1 AASQGPAAH
10 AAPQGPAA
18 PARPQGDGTAPLS
31 GAAHHYGRPIPPP
44 QDSATDRYYG
54 PSFDSDRA
62 SPTFGA
68 DPTRPDGQNSGVP
81 QQTSGAGHHLDP
93 YGREPDPWDSPF
105 PPIRP
110 GPRIEP
116 SPPSHRG
123 RLLVGALAGL
133 AGLIIFGTGGFFV
146 GRQTATAAPAVTRTA
161 SGPAAGALPL
171 YERSQLALNQPKIPP
186 SLTAVSQGW
195 LPYLTGCSRNGE
207 PGGPVPNDGEK
218 ARVRCSLGGMS
229 VIFVEYSSVSDRDK
243 ARAKVLGQNVD
254 ARTLT
259 PGVKPVADAV
269 AAPSTRTNGSYVE
282 YAYQVT
288 EGTAVRTVA
297 AIRWDDA
304 QTPVAGYLLAY
315 WTDSLASDWAPVRD
329 LWGRYA

>member
-1 AASQGPAAH
+1 M
-10 AAPQGPAA
+10 
-18 PARPQGDGTAPLS
+18 
-31 GAAHHYGRPIPPP
+31 HHYGRPIPPP
-44 QDSATDRYYG
+44 PDSATDRYYG
-54 PSFDSDRA
+54 PSFDSDEA
-62 SPTFGA
+62 PPTFGA
-68 DPTRPDGQNSGVP
+68 DPTWTGVPQPASGVP
-81 QQTSGAGHHLDP
+81 QQVSGVAQQVSGVPQQASSTGHHLDP
-93 YGREPDPWDSPF
+93 YGLEPDPWDSPF
-105 PPIRP
+105 PSSIRP

-133 AGLIIFGTGGFFV
+133 AAGLIIFGTGGFFA
-146 GRQTATAAPAVTRTA
+146 GRVTATAAPAVTRTA

-171 YERSQLALNQPKIPP
+171 YERSQLALNQPKIPA

-195 LPYLTGCSRNGE
+195 LPYLTGCSRNGD
-207 PGGPVPNDGEK
+207 PGGPVLNDGQK
-218 ARVRCSLGGMS
+218 ARARCSLGGMS
-229 VIFVEYSSVSDRDK
+229 VIFVEYSSVAERDK
-243 ARAKVLGQNVD
+243 ARVKALGQNVD

-259 PGVKPVADAV
+259 PGVKPGADAV
-269 AAPSTRTNGSYVE
+269 AAPSTRTNGSYIE

-288 EGTAVRTVA
+288 EGKAVRTVA

-315 WTDSLASDWAPVRD
+315 WTDGLAADWAPMRD